1 MTRTRITKETICL
14 RCIAKAGLA
23 SDRCERCEDY
33 SAIECGP
40 YSLSDLANLSGQGK
54 LAFILSELAALEGK
68 ANED

>member
-1 MTRTRITKETICL
+1 MTRTRITKETICR

-23 SDRCERCEDY
+23 SDRCETCEDY

-54 LAFILSELAALEGK
+54 LAFILSALAALEDK
-68 ANED
+68 VNED